1 MPVQPRAVRRRKPL
15 GSKPRTNLPPRSAFG
30 PRRFA
35 YAGRSSPGVLV
46 PGVPTTRCVLRER
59 QIDLPR
65 QCPRQGN
72 AAWPL
77 DHQATEPTRNLPH
90 LKYPRSTEPS
100 DVLAAAGSC
109 LPTRE
114 GTYER
119 VAQPTPVIA
128 RLPASMGECPRWPAR
143 RELGE
148 SCAVF
153 VESRA
158 YLFGAVSAPRSRAS
172 VRRLLGMDEQAL
184 EARRIMAKIVS
195 SKRVRPRAA
204 PSGDLGPV
212 HLCGR

>member
-128 RLPASMGECPRWPAR
+128 RLPASMGECPRWPAHIRAR
-143 RELGE
+143 RTVRRFRRKSSLSLRRGL
-148 SCAVF
+148 C
-153 VESRA
+153 
-158 YLFGAVSAPRSRAS
+158 AS
-172 VRRLLGMDEQAL
+172 VASVGA
-184 EARRIMAKIVS
+184 S
-195 SKRVRPRAA
+195 
-204 PSGDLGPV
+204 PSWHG
-212 HLCGR
+212 